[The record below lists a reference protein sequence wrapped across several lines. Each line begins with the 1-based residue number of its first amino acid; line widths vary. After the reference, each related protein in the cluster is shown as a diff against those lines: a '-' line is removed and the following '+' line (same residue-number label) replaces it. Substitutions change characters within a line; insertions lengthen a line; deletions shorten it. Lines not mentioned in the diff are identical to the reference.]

1 MRIAQRVLRSMVLGC
16 LLFGVGT
23 AVDVPLLPGPWGG
36 SFAGDA
42 QAIRG
47 RPATP
52 RSAAGVA
59 RRTTRRRIRL
69 STIYVATLPRS
80 CTRVVVDGVSLYHCG
95 GTYYRHDGSRY
106 VVVYVD

>member
-1 MRIAQRVLRSMVLGC
+1 MKTARPVLRSLLLGC
-16 LLFGVGT
+16 LLFGVGA
-23 AVDVPLLPGPWGG
+23 AVDVPLLPGPWSG

-42 QAIRG
+42 HAIPG

-59 RRTTRRRIRL
+59 RRTTRRRVRR
-69 STIYVATLPRS
+69 STIYVATLPRH
-80 CTRVVVDGVSLYHCG
+80 CARVVVDGVSLHRCG
-95 GTYYRHDGSRY
+95 GSYYRRAGSQY